1 MRIEKKWWAVIETPG
16 DWRQVVLLSENEP
29 TPITKEE
36 TGEVLTWFVGSGDF
50 HYTTVSLLYGGGV
63 EDIEDIA
70 PSFVKMFET
79 PRQITITVD
88 IEE

>member
-29 TPITKEE
+29 KSIIEKE
-36 TGEVLTWFVGSGDF
+36 TGVVRHWYVDSGDF
-50 HYTTVSLLYGGGV
+50 HMTTVELLYGGVG
-63 EDIEDIA
+63 DDLYID
-70 PSFVKMFET
+70 PKFSKLFET
-79 PRQITITVD
+79 PRQITLTVD